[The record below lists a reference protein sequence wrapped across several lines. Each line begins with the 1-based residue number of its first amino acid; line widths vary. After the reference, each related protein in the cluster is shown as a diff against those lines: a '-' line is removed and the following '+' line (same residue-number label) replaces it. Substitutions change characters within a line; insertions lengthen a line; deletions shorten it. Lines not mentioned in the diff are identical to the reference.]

1 MKIIKTIKE
10 LRKIIKDRKASGE
23 SVGFVPTMGYLHSG
37 HVALME
43 KARIDNDFVV
53 VSIYVNPT
61 QFGSGEDIA
70 DYPRD
75 IDRDIDICRN
85 NQIDIVFVPSS
96 DEMYQPGYQ
105 TSVNINILS
114 NRLCGMFR
122 ESHFEGVA
130 TVVTKFFNIVDPG
143 KAYFGTK
150 DYQQLKII
158 ERLVKDLD
166 FNIDIIGVETVR
178 DNDGLATSSRNI
190 YLDTDE
196 REEACFIYK
205 SLCKAERLLKDGL
218 KNSDQIKKAMHEVLD
233 KKDLIKIQYIE
244 IVDPDNLETVENIDG
259 SALVAIAAFVGK
271 ARLIDN
277 LLISELGDSKCCA
290 QC

>member
-1 MKIIKTIKE
+1 
-10 LRKIIKDRKASGE
+10 
-23 SVGFVPTMGYLHSG
+23 
-37 HVALME
+37 
-43 KARIDNDFVV
+43 
-53 VSIYVNPT
+53 
-61 QFGSGEDIA
+61 
-70 DYPRD
+70 
-75 IDRDIDICRN
+75 
-85 NQIDIVFVPSS
+85 
-96 DEMYQPGYQ
+96 
-105 TSVNINILS
+105 
-114 NRLCGMFR
+114 
-122 ESHFEGVA
+122 
-130 TVVTKFFNIVDPG
+130 
-143 KAYFGTK
+143 
-150 DYQQLKII
+150 
-158 ERLVKDLD
+158 LVKDLD

-244 IVDPDNLETVENIDG
+244 IVDPESLSAVENIEG